1 MKYIITLTG
10 FLGLLGLLIAPWTLN
25 AQEIS
30 TETKTETA
38 IFAAGCFWCIE
49 KDMEKVKGVKS
60 VVSGYTGGTLE
71 NPTYKQVG
79 TQKTGHYEAV
89 RVTYDPTVVSYE
101 QLLSVFWRNHD
112 PFDPRGQFCD
122 KGASYR
128 AAIFP
133 LNEEQRAAAEK
144 SLEETQ
150 KRFSIKIVTPI
161 LEAKTFYL
169 AEGYHQDYYKKNPVR
184 YKFYRWNCGRDQRL
198 EEISKAW
205 K

>member
-30 TETKTETA
+30 AETKTETA

-133 LNEEQRAAAEK
+133 LNEEQRTAAEK